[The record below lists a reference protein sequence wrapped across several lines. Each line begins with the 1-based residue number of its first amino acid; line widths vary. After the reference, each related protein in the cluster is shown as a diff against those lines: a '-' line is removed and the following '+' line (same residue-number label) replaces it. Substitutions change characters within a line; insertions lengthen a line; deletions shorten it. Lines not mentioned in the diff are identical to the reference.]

1 MSIRPGAI
9 VLTVIPSGPISRASV
24 FSQPTTPGPHGVR
37 ERQVRDRLL
46 HRRRLDR
53 DDAAAAAR
61 PQVGKAERDEPDMG
75 DEQELDRRHD
85 GGGVDGRGGTGR
97 WAAAV
102 EDEDVDAA
110 ERLDGGRHEPLE
122 IGGLGQVALDGER
135 ADPRRFALDDVAA
148 AGEHRHVRPFGGERL
163 GDREAHA
170 LRGAEHDGAASLKS
184 EVHGARS
191 VPGRTVHVAQRNIK
205 KQRQGCLPC
214 SFGRHPL
221 SVVTSL
227 PGCYSTVS
235 TETTSRTA
243 ASDTFSIFFSAAV
256 SFSLTTSSAPP
267 APSRTGTPM

>member
-1 MSIRPGAI
+1 M
-9 VLTVIPSGPISRASV
+9 PSGPISRASV

-61 PQVGKAERDEPDMG
+61 PEVGEAERDEPDVR

-85 GGGVDGRGGTGR
+85 GGGVDGRGGAGR
-97 WAAAV
+97 RATAV

-110 ERLDGGRHEPLE
+110 ERLDGGRYEPLE
-122 IGGLGQVALDGER
+122 IGGLGQVSLHGER
-135 ADPRRFALDDVAA
+135 ADPRRFALDHVAA
-148 AGEHRHVRPFGGERL
+148 TGEHRHVRPFGGERL
-163 GDREAHA
+163 GDRQAHA
-170 LRGAEHDGAASLKS
+170 LRGAQHDGAASLKS

-191 VPGRTVHVAQRNIK
+191 VPGRTVHVAQR
-205 KQRQGCLPC
+205 RGSGLTYHASDVRESLRPDP
-214 SFGRHPL
+214 GR
-221 SVVTSL
+221 
-227 PGCYSTVS
+227 YSTVS